1 MALQPVLTLEALRA
15 LDAIDRKGSFA
26 AAAESLYKVPSA
38 LSYTIA
44 RLESDLGVQ
53 LFDRSRQKAQLT
65 QAGTLLL
72 QQGRHLLLASRQLEE
87 AVRQLD
93 TGWERQLVIAVDS
106 VVPLQPLFSLI
117 DQFHQLGRLTQI
129 MLTEQVMAGGWEAL
143 QSGRADL
150 AVGLSGEGVSGQFQL
165 QPMAQMDFVFAVA
178 PHHELAQLNRVV
190 TQQDL
195 QQQTAIV
202 VSDSALDLPARDS
215 GLYDS
220 RRRVLVSS
228 MQAKIAAQQAGL
240 GVGFLPKHL
249 ISQAIQAGS
258 LIDKACEVPRAGTMM
273 YLGWRRQAQPGQALL
288 WFTQQLSQY
297 DWAAVF
303 QSELTKEENI
313 DAIG

>member
-1 MALQPVLTLEALRA
+1 MAIQPVLTFEALRA

-44 RLESDLGVQ
+44 RLEADLGVQ
-53 LFDRSRQKAQLT
+53 LFDRTRQKAQLT
-65 QAGTLLL
+65 QAGLLLL
-72 QQGRHLLLASRQLEE
+72 QQGRHLLSASRQLED

-106 VVPLQPLFSLI
+106 VVPLQPIFSLI

-129 MLTEQVMAGGWEAL
+129 VLSEQVMAGGWEAL

-150 AVGLSGEGVSGQFQL
+150 TVGLSGEGISGPFQL
-165 QPMAQMDFVFAVA
+165 QPMATMDFVFAIA
-178 PHHELAQLNRVV
+178 PHHELAQLDRVV
-190 TQQDL
+190 SQQDL
-195 QQQTAIV
+195 QQHTAIV

-215 GLYDS
+215 GLFDS

-249 ISQAIQAGS
+249 ASPHVRAGT
-258 LIDKACEVPRAGTMM
+258 LVVKACEVPRASTLL
-273 YLGWRRQAQPGQALL
+273 YVGWRRHTQAGQALQ
-288 WFTQQLSQY
+288 WFSQQLSQY
-297 DWAAVF
+297 DWTAVLNPG
-303 QSELTKEENI
+303 ETKGDYA

>member
-44 RLESDLGVQ
+44 RLENDLGVQ

-165 QPMAQMDFVFAVA
+165 QPMAQMNFVFVVA
-178 PHHELAQLNRVV
+178 PHHELARLDRVV

-215 GLYDS
+215 GIYDS

-240 GVGFLPKHL
+240 GVGFVPEHL
-249 ISQAIQAGS
+249 VRAEIQSGTLVA
-258 LIDKACEVPRAGTMM
+258 KACVA
-273 YLGWRRQAQPGQALL
+273 
-288 WFTQQLSQY
+288 
-297 DWAAVF
+297 
-303 QSELTKEENI
+303 
-313 DAIG
+313 

>member
-1 MALQPVLTLEALRA
+1 MAIQPVLTLEALRA

-44 RLESDLGVQ
+44 RLENDLGVA

-65 QAGTLLL
+65 QAGLLLL
-72 QQGRHLLLASRQLEE
+72 QQGRHLLSASRQLEE

-129 MLTEQVMAGGWEAL
+129 ALSEQVMAGSWEAL

-150 AVGLSGEGVSGQFQL
+150 AVGLSGEGVSGPFQL
-165 QPMAQMDFVFAVA
+165 QPMAALEFVFAVA
-178 PHHELAQLNRVV
+178 PHHELAQLDRIVS
-190 TQQDL
+190 QQDL

-215 GLYDS
+215 GLFDS

-240 GVGFLPKHL
+240 GVGFLPRHL
-249 ISQAIQAGS
+249 AEPHVRAGS
-258 LIDKACEVPRAGTMM
+258 LVLKACEVPRASAML
-273 YLGWRRQAQPGQALL
+273 YLGWRRQTQPGQALL
-288 WFTQQLSQY
+288 WFCQQLSQY

-303 QSELTKEENI
+303 HSPTNDEGPEH
-313 DAIG
+313 AIG

>member
-1 MALQPVLTLEALRA
+1 MTPQPVLTLDALRA

-26 AAAESLYKVPSA
+26 AAAEALFKVPSA

-65 QAGTLLL
+65 AAGQLLL
-72 QQGRHLLLASRQLEE
+72 QQGRHLLLASRQLED

-117 DQFHQLGRLTQI
+117 EQFHQLGRLTQI
-129 MLTEQVMAGGWEAL
+129 VLTEQVMAGGWEAL
-143 QSGRADL
+143 QSGRADI

-165 QPMAQMDFVFAVA
+165 QPMTTMEFVFAVA
-178 PHHELAQLNRVV
+178 PHHALAGQEHPV

-215 GLYDS
+215 GIYDS
-220 RRRVLVSS
+220 QRRVVVSS

-240 GVGFLPKHL
+240 GVGFVPQHL
-249 ISQAIQAGS
+249 VVEALRKGA
-258 LIDKACEVPRAGTMM
+258 LVVKACEVPRPGTPL
-273 YLGWRRQAQPGQALL
+273 YLGWRRQTQPGQALL
-288 WFTQQLSQY
+288 WFIQHLSQLN
-297 DWAAVF
+297 WSTVM
-303 QSELTKEENI
+303 QSTSQIEATS

>member
-44 RLESDLGVQ
+44 RLESDLDVQ

-65 QAGTLLL
+65 QAGMLLL

-143 QSGRADL
+143 QSGRADV

-165 QPMAQMDFVFAVA
+165 QQMAQMDFVFAVA
-178 PHHELAQLNRVV
+178 PHHELAQLDRVV

-273 YLGWRRQAQPGQALL
+273 YLGWRRRAQPGQALL
-288 WFTQQLSQY
+288 WFIQQLSQY

-303 QSELTKEENI
+303 HSDITKGGDVN
-313 DAIG
+313 AIG

>member
-1 MALQPVLTLEALRA
+1 MAQQPVLTLEALRA

-26 AAAESLYKVPSA
+26 AAAEALYKVPSA

-65 QAGTLLL
+65 AAGLLLL
-72 QQGRHLLLASRQLEE
+72 QQGRHLLLASRQLED

-129 MLTEQVMAGGWEAL
+129 VLTEHVMAGGWEAL
-143 QSGRADL
+143 QSGRADI

-165 QPMAQMDFVFAVA
+165 QPMAAMDFVFAVA
-178 PHHELAQLNRVV
+178 PHHALATQEHPVS
-190 TQQDL
+190 QQDL

-215 GLYDS
+215 GVYES
-220 RRRVLVSS
+220 QRKVVVSS

-240 GVGFLPKHL
+240 GVGFVPEHL
-249 ISQAIQAGS
+249 IRAELCAGT
-258 LIDKACEVPRAGTMM
+258 LVVKACEVPRPSTLL
-273 YLGWRRQAQPGQALL
+273 YLGWRRQTQPGQALL
-288 WFTQQLSQY
+288 WFTQHLSQY
-297 DWAAVF
+297 DWRAVF
-303 QSELTKEENI
+303 QNTSQREANS

>member
-44 RLESDLGVQ
+44 RLENDLGVQ

-165 QPMAQMDFVFAVA
+165 QPMAQMNFVFVVA
-178 PHHELAQLNRVV
+178 PHHELARLDRVV

-215 GLYDS
+215 GIYDS

-240 GVGFLPKHL
+240 GVGFVPEHL
-249 ISQAIQAGS
+249 VRAEIQSGTLVA
-258 LIDKACEVPRAGTMM
+258 KACEVPRSGIML
-273 YLGWRRQAQPGQALL
+273 YLGWRRQSQPGQALL
-288 WFTQQLSQY
+288 WFIQQLSQY
-297 DWAAVF
+297 DWAAVL
-303 QSELTKEENI
+303 QSHTATEANI

>member
-1 MALQPVLTLEALRA
+1 
-15 LDAIDRKGSFA
+15 
-26 AAAESLYKVPSA
+26 
-38 LSYTIA
+38 
-44 RLESDLGVQ
+44 
-53 LFDRSRQKAQLT
+53 
-65 QAGTLLL
+65 
-72 QQGRHLLLASRQLEE
+72 
-87 AVRQLD
+87 
-93 TGWERQLVIAVDS
+93 
-106 VVPLQPLFSLI
+106 LFSLI

-215 GLYDS
+215 

-249 ISQAIQAGS
+249 ISHAIQAGS

-303 QSELTKEENI
+303 QSDLAKEENI